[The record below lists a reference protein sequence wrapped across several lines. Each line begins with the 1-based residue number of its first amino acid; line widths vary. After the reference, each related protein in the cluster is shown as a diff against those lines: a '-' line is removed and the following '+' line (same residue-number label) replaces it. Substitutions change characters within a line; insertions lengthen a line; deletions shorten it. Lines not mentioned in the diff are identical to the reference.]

1 MTWPFKAFRKKQIRI
16 NLALEGGG
24 AHGAFT
30 WGVLDRLLEEPHI
43 TYEGLSGASAGAMN
57 AVVMASGYL
66 RGGRE
71 SARDSLHDYWYAI
84 SRASRLNAIHP
95 TALDYFIG
103 SGKGWSPGYL
113 LLKAVVNSVSPYQ
126 LNPRGYNPLV
136 PILEEHV
143 DFERIKASRRLRLF
157 VNATRV
163 DTGAPRIFRNR
174 ELSARVLAA
183 SACLPMLF
191 QAVELDDG
199 SYWDGGYSS
208 NPPLLPLLEHC
219 RSRDT
224 LVVQLSPTASPEV
237 PTSVSAIVDRVNEIA
252 FTSAMQQEFAAIDVM
267 RRSVN
272 RALLWAQP
280 MQRRL
285 RGLRLHHI
293 DADAALGEMGDS
305 SRINASWRFLK
316 VLRDEGRHRCEQW
329 LESHGDRLGSAA
341 SWER

>member
-1 MTWPFKAFRKKQIRI
+1 MTWRFNPSAEKRVRL

-30 WGVLDRLLEEPHI
+30 WGVLDRLLEEPRLS
-43 TYEGLSGASAGAMN
+43 YEGLSGASAGAMN

-71 SARDSLHDYWYAI
+71 CARDSLHDFWYAV

-103 SGKGWSPGYL
+103 SGNGWSPGYL
-113 LLKAVVNSVSPYQ
+113 LVKTLVKTVSPYQ

-143 DFERIKASRRLRLF
+143 DFDRIKASRRLRLF

-163 DTGAPRIFRNR
+163 DTGAPRLFGNR
-174 ELSARVLAA
+174 ELSAQVLAA

-199 SYWDGGYSS
+199 SYWDGGYSG

-224 LVVQLSPTASPEV
+224 LIVQLSPTLASEV
-237 PTSVSAIVDRVNEIA
+237 PTSVSAIINRVNEIA
-252 FTSAMQQEFAAIDVM
+252 FTSAMQQELAAIDVM

-280 MQRRL
+280 LQRRVH
-285 RGLRLHHI
+285 RLRLHHI

-329 LESHGDRLGSAA
+329 LENHGEKLGRSG
-341 SWER
+341 SWLR